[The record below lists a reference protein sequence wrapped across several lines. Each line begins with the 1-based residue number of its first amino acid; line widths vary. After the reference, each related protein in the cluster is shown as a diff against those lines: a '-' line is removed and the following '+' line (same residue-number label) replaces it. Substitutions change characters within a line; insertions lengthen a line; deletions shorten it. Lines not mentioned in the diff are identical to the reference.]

1 MRMQHL
7 LFNPIPCFFTH
18 VKKGKKRF
26 VKERYFKLIRG
37 GDKTKEGFIETQ
49 IIMEVHLMGSMRT
62 KVVVAICSIC
72 FFVVAILVGYN
83 LYRMKLDAKTNTAIM
98 RQTMMEQFE
107 RTLKLQVEGAVSII
121 DSIYKEQQKGALT
134 EQEAK
139 KKATDIIREIR
150 YDNGN
155 YLWIDTYEGFN
166 LVLLGNKNYE
176 GKPRWDFKDLKGNP
190 VLQDLFN
197 AAKANGGSGFSDY
210 WFPKPGQ
217 SEPLPKR
224 GYVKFFEPYRWT
236 VGTGAW
242 YDSIDTE
249 VLKRQQQYEE
259 ELKRS
264 MMIQGVIGLIS
275 LLAACGFTLLLVRS
289 IIRPLQHTQQ
299 VVNEMAT
306 GNLTVHVDPDI
317 AARRDE
323 IGSLATAFN
332 HMNSNFRMLITQ
344 VSQSA
349 EQIAASSQ
357 QFTASADQSAQA
369 ANQVA
374 SSIVNVA
381 SGAEQQLV
389 AANNT
394 CTLVED
400 MSLGIGT
407 IAANANQV
415 SSQSAIAAG
424 KAQDGR
430 KSVDQAI
437 SQMSQIEQTVN
448 TSADVVA
455 KLGERSKEIGQI
467 IDTISGIAGQTNLLA
482 LNAAI
487 EAARAGEQG
496 RGFAVVAEEVRKL
509 AEQSQEAAK
518 QIGTLITEIK
528 GETDKAV
535 LAMNEGTREVQAGT
549 NAVNVA
555 GQTFTEI
562 AAMVSDVSTQVKEIS
577 AAIEQ
582 MAGVS
587 RTIVSA
593 VQKIDNFS
601 KSAVAEAQTVSAAT
615 EEQSASMEE
624 IASSSQALAKM
635 ATELNETIM
644 KFKI

>member
-1 MRMQHL
+1 
-7 LFNPIPCFFTH
+7 
-18 VKKGKKRF
+18 
-26 VKERYFKLIRG
+26 
-37 GDKTKEGFIETQ
+37 
-49 IIMEVHLMGSMRT
+49 MGSMRT

-72 FFVVAILVGYN
+72 FFTVTVLVGYN
-83 LYRMKLDAKTNTAIM
+83 LYRMNLDAKENTAIM
-98 RQTMMEQFE
+98 RQTLMEQFE

-121 DSIYKEQQKGALT
+121 DSIYKDQQKGILT
-134 EQEAK
+134 EPEAK

-150 YDNGN
+150 YDNSN

-166 LVLLGNKNYE
+166 LVLLGNKNFE
-176 GKPRWDFKDLKGNP
+176 GKSRWDFKDMKGNL
-190 VLQDLFN
+190 VIQDLFN
-197 AAKANGGSGFSDY
+197 AAKANGGGGFSDY

-217 SEPLPKR
+217 NDPLPKR

-236 VGTGAW
+236 IGTGAW
-242 YDSIDTE
+242 YDSIDAE
-249 VLKRQQQYEE
+249 VVKRQQQYEE
-259 ELKRS
+259 DLKKS
-264 MMIQGVIGLIS
+264 MLIQGIIGLIS

-289 IIRPLQHTQQ
+289 IINPLQHTQQ

-306 GNLTVHVDPDI
+306 GNLTVTVDSDI
-317 AARRDE
+317 VARKDE

-332 HMNSNFRMLITQ
+332 HMNANFKMLISQ

-381 SGAEQQLV
+381 NGAEQQLV

-400 MSLGIGT
+400 MSLNIGK

-415 SSQSAIAAG
+415 SSQSELASG

-437 SQMSQIEQTVN
+437 NQMSQIEQTVN

-455 KLGERSKEIGQI
+455 KLGERSNEIGQI

-496 RGFAVVAEEVRKL
+496 KGFAVVAEEVRKL

-535 LAMNEGTREVQAGT
+535 VAMNEGTREVQAGT
-549 NAVNVA
+549 SAVNIA
-555 GQTFTEI
+555 GQTFTDI
-562 AAMVSDVSTQVKEIS
+562 AIMVSDVSAEVKSIS

-582 MAGVS
+582 MASVS

-593 VQKIDNFS
+593 VQKIDSVS

>member
-1 MRMQHL
+1 
-7 LFNPIPCFFTH
+7 
-18 VKKGKKRF
+18 
-26 VKERYFKLIRG
+26 
-37 GDKTKEGFIETQ
+37 
-49 IIMEVHLMGSMRT
+49 MGSMRT

-72 FFVVAILVGYN
+72 FFAVAVLVGYN
-83 LYRMKLDAKTNTAIM
+83 LYQMNLNAKENTAIM
-98 RQTMMEQFE
+98 RQTLMEQFE

-121 DSIYKEQQKGALT
+121 DSIYKDQQKGILT
-134 EQEAK
+134 ELEAK

-166 LVLLGNKNYE
+166 LVLLGNKNFE
-176 GKPRWDFKDLKGNP
+176 GKSRWDFKDTKGNF
-190 VLQDLFN
+190 VIQDLFN
-197 AAKANGGSGFSDY
+197 AAKANGGGGFSDY

-217 SEPLPKR
+217 NDSLPKR

-242 YDSIDTE
+242 YDSIDAE
-249 VLKRQQQYEE
+249 VVKRQHQYEE
-259 ELKRS
+259 ELKKS
-264 MMIQGVIGLIS
+264 MLIQGIIGLIS

-289 IIRPLQHTQQ
+289 IINPLQHTQQ

-306 GNLTVHVDPDI
+306 GNLTVSVNPDI
-317 AARRDE
+317 AARKDE

-332 HMNSNFRMLITQ
+332 HMNANFKMLITQ

-381 SGAEQQLV
+381 NGAEQQLA

-394 CTLVED
+394 SSLVED
-400 MSLGIGT
+400 MSLNIGK

-415 SSQSAIAAG
+415 SSQSAIASG

-437 SQMSQIEQTVN
+437 NQMSQIEQTVN

-455 KLGERSKEIGQI
+455 KLGERSNEIGQI

-549 NAVNVA
+549 SAVNIA

-562 AAMVSDVSTQVKEIS
+562 ATMVSDVSAEVKEIS

-593 VQKIDNFS
+593 VQKIDSVS

>member
-1 MRMQHL
+1 
-7 LFNPIPCFFTH
+7 
-18 VKKGKKRF
+18 
-26 VKERYFKLIRG
+26 
-37 GDKTKEGFIETQ
+37 
-49 IIMEVHLMGSMRT
+49 MGSMRT

-83 LYRMKLDAKTNTAIM
+83 LYRMKLDAKANTAIM

-121 DSIYKEQQKGALT
+121 DSIYKEQQKGTLT

-155 YLWIDTYEGFN
+155 YLWVDTYEGFN

-176 GKPRWDFKDLKGNP
+176 GKPRWEFKDMKGNL

-236 VGTGAW
+236 IGTGAW
-242 YDSIDTE
+242 YDSIDIE

-259 ELKRS
+259 DMKSS
-264 MMIQGVIGLIS
+264 MMIQGIIGLIS

-289 IIRPLQHTQQ
+289 IIKPLQHTQQ

-306 GNLTVHVDPDI
+306 GNLTVAVDRDI

-332 HMNSNFRMLITQ
+332 HMNSNFKMLITQ

-357 QFTASADQSAQA
+357 QFNASADQSAQA

-394 CTLVED
+394 STLVED
-400 MSLGIGT
+400 MSLGIGK

-415 SSQSAIAAG
+415 SSQSTIAAG

-535 LAMNEGTREVQAGT
+535 VAMNEGTREVQAGT

-562 AAMVSDVSTQVKEIS
+562 ATMVSDVSTQVKEIS